1 MPEHYGPPEGLS
13 IGVTSPFHS
22 KCPNTDGALA
32 YNLEPMK
39 QELVNGLIGRHYP
52 LKPHHRA
59 MMGCSGFL
67 IVVAAFCLYTG
78 LFSNRHYLA
87 FGLVVIPSVLIMAV
101 GARLIRSAITYPSA
115 EGKTTVPSQS

>member
-1 MPEHYGPPEGLS
+1 LAKHPHF
-13 IGVTSPFHS
+13 TQNA
-22 KCPNTDGALA
+22 PNTNGALA

-67 IVVAAFCLYTG
+67 IVVAAFCLHTG

-87 FGLVVIPSVLIMAV
+87 FGLVVIPSVLIMAAAV
-101 GARLIRSAITYPSA
+101 CEAM
-115 EGKTTVPSQS
+115 GKDGWYRKPLLRTFGKIYLRIS